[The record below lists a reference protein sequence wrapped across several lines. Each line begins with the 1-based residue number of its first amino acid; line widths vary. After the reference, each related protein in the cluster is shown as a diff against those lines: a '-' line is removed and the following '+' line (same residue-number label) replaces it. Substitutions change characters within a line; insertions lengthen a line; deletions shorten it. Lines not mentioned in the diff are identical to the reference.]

1 MLDVLIY
8 LGYSALC
15 LAALYLIYKVS
26 VSYETLHR
34 FNRAL
39 LLGLIVLSALLPLC
53 KITITEELPAVEPMK
68 EEFVAPMTAFVAP
81 DVAEPFDYMA
91 LLQRVAIVVFILGV
105 VFMVVRLVVS
115 IMSVWRI
122 INSGEQRPLEGGAML
137 TLLDKPIAPFS
148 WFGHIVA
155 SKSDMGPNSKMI
167 LAHELAHIR
176 LGHSWDVLAVDLAL
190 CVWWFNPAMWLLRRE
205 LQSLHEYQ
213 ADDAVLNSGIDAQT
227 YQLLL
232 IKRAV
237 GSRLHSVANCLNHS
251 NLNKRITMMC
261 KKTSSRWSAAKA
273 LLVLPL
279 VAMSLA
285 ATATTVYVTRE
296 VQDKVTENSVNDKSE
311 KTQVVKIS
319 KSGIYLNGE
328 KITLEE
334 LKAKVAEW
342 DTVTIEADKNV
353 KMGDVAELKE
363 ALRENGSLKVNYLV
377 AEDEPKQNKKTST
390 EEALATEEKEREIT
404 VSEQPKDVA
413 TIVVKEDRTYLYNG
427 KEVDDKELLRL
438 LEEYE
443 CETINVVCE
452 TTELGVV
459 VRDILPNVVK
469 NVNYKYVLAEQDA
482 TQALTTFKTNLR
494 TRIQTRI
501 SNADCAMGVVYADVN
516 LGRTGYVTTGNITV
530 GDNVSSDVAP
540 RLVKRVQDALNNI
553 FFTNIRTEEPLSA
566 RLEIVFAKNEGG
578 KILPEDVTVGQDA
591 IWVVGYDENVAEANA
606 KAAEAKVAED
616 GDMAYIKVEKMPTF
630 MGGDLNAFR
639 NWVQSKLQYPKEAM
653 DKSIKGRV
661 ICCFVVEKDGSLTD
675 FEVLQS
681 PDKSLGDEAVR
692 VLKTSPKWEP
702 GEQRGEKVR
711 VKYTVPIVFEIENNK
726 VTDASAPKTQS
737 AAEDGD
743 MVYIKVEKMPT
754 FMGGDLNVFRN
765 WVQSKIQYPREAKEE
780 GLEGRVIFSF
790 VVEKDG
796 SMSEFTVLQSPDKIL
811 ADEVEHVFKGAPKWV
826 PGEQRGEKVR
836 VKYTVPIVFEIRNY

>member
-1 MLDVLIY
+1 
-8 LGYSALC
+8 
-15 LAALYLIYKVS
+15 
-26 VSYETLHR
+26 
-34 FNRAL
+34 
-39 LLGLIVLSALLPLC
+39 
-53 KITITEELPAVEPMK
+53 
-68 EEFVAPMTAFVAP
+68 
-81 DVAEPFDYMA
+81 
-91 LLQRVAIVVFILGV
+91 
-105 VFMVVRLVVS
+105 
-115 IMSVWRI
+115 
-122 INSGEQRPLEGGAML
+122 
-137 TLLDKPIAPFS
+137 
-148 WFGHIVA
+148 
-155 SKSDMGPNSKMI
+155 
-167 LAHELAHIR
+167 
-176 LGHSWDVLAVDLAL
+176 
-190 CVWWFNPAMWLLRRE
+190 
-205 LQSLHEYQ
+205 
-213 ADDAVLNSGIDAQT
+213 
-227 YQLLL
+227 
-232 IKRAV
+232 
-237 GSRLHSVANCLNHS
+237 
-251 NLNKRITMMC
+251 MC

-296 VQDKVTENSVNDKSE
+296 VQDKVTENSVNEQPEKSS
-311 KTQVVKIS
+311 VVKIS
-319 KSGIYLNGE
+319 KGKIYLNGE
-328 KITLEE
+328 KITIEE

-342 DTVTIEADKNV
+342 DSVTIEADKDV

-377 AEDEPKQNKKTST
+377 AEDEPKQNKKASA
-390 EEALATEEKEREIT
+390 EEAPATEEKEREIT

-553 FFTNIRTEEPLSA
+553 FFTNIRTEEPLST

-606 KAAEAKVAED
+606 KAKAAEAKVAESD
-616 GDMAYIKVEKMPTF
+616 DMPYIKVEKMPTF

-661 ICCFVVEKDGSLTD
+661 ICCFIVEKDGSLTD

-743 MVYIKVEKMPT
+743 MAYIKVEKMPT
-754 FMGGDLNVFRN
+754 FMGGDLNAFRN

-811 ADEVEHVFKGAPKWV
+811 GDEVVRILKTSPKWE

-836 VKYTVPIVFEIRNY
+836 VKYTVPIVFSLTD